1 MDQELLDPKA
11 EFAAMHTVYDALKPL
26 SPEAQARVIGHVAE
40 VLGLSSPKT
49 KPKPPGTAKAD
60 GNVPDE
66 EDDHTEATS
75 YKTFA
80 ELFDAAQPQTTA
92 QKALVAGYW
101 LQVCEGAE
109 SFDGQRANKELT
121 HLGHKVPN
129 ITNAISTL
137 NSQKPSLAIQLKK
150 SGTSQQARKT
160 YKITTA
166 GETAV
171 KEMIHG

>member
-1 MDQELLDPKA
+1 MDTEPSDPKA

-26 SPEAQARVIGHVAE
+26 SSEAQARVIGHVAE
-40 VLGLSSPKT
+40 VLGLSSPKAKL
-49 KPKPPGTAKAD
+49 KPAGKPDQHVG
-60 GNVPDE
+60 E
-66 EDDHTEATS
+66 EDDHADTATPV

-129 ITNAISTL
+129 ITNALSTL
-137 NSQKPSLAIQLKK
+137 NGQKPSLAIQLKK

-160 YKITTA
+160 YKITAA

-171 KEMIHG
+171 RELING